1 MQLLRLIRVITV
13 VIAVGIWLR
22 FLATRMDLLA
32 RGAFGNANA
41 SFGRGYS
48 SFISAEQIGVYVTAF
63 AAVPLV
69 LFAIPRFRWGVP
81 TLSWCFLIM
90 AAFPLSN
97 VYRCFLSESN
107 SFVGEI
113 DWVGRRQPSFA
124 LSPLVLGFLLGYRII
139 AEELRTPK
147 PSDTKTI

>member
-1 MQLLRLIRVITV
+1 MQFLRLIRLISV
-13 VIAVGIWLR
+13 VIAVAYGCDSLQHGWIYWLE
-22 FLATRMDLLA
+22 AH
-32 RGAFGNANA
+32 FGNANA

-97 VYRCFLSESN
+97 VYRCFLS
-107 SFVGEI
+107 
-113 DWVGRRQPSFA
+113 
-124 LSPLVLGFLLGYRII
+124 
-139 AEELRTPK
+139 
-147 PSDTKTI
+147 